1 MPPPIPSDNQLQI
14 EVSTLSNVTI
24 SVSIFTKMNL
34 TLYHNLLFTT
44 SKPLLKSPLLQ
55 VQGINHAT

>member
-1 MPPPIPSDNQLQI
+1 MPPPIPSNNQLQRI
-14 EVSTLSNVTI
+14 EVSTLPNVTI

-44 SKPLLKSPLLQ
+44 SKPLLKLLLLQ
-55 VQGINHAT
+55 AQGRK